1 MHLFFLS
8 WLVGAQPMDNMW
20 ELWLGQVVSIAM
32 VGKVAF
38 PIYILLLSLQVAA
51 ENLMRCRRE
60 EPQPL
65 LWVKLLPVCCL
76 TAIFRHP
83 TCCFV

>member
-32 VGKVAF
+32 VGKVGL
-38 PIYILLLSLQVAA
+38 PIYRVSHNTGHLKIWLSPRLFI
-51 ENLMRCRRE
+51 NMN
-60 EPQPL
+60 
-65 LWVKLLPVCCL
+65 W
-76 TAIFRHP
+76 TDITFSIFE
-83 TCCFV
+83 